1 MEGNYLA
8 EQVEAIKELGDHI
21 TNLKRVGTGHGEYHF
36 DRSTL
41 KQLLCPEPNPNFT
54 ILIMSRLKM
63 HLDRTIII
71 IIIVN
76 TIISLCGIIC
86 MIVG

>member
-1 MEGNYLA
+1 MKCNLSLQMADFLEGNYLA

-41 KQLLCPEPNPNFT
+41 K
-54 ILIMSRLKM
+54 
-63 HLDRTIII
+63 
-71 IIIVN
+71 
-76 TIISLCGIIC
+76 
-86 MIVG
+86 